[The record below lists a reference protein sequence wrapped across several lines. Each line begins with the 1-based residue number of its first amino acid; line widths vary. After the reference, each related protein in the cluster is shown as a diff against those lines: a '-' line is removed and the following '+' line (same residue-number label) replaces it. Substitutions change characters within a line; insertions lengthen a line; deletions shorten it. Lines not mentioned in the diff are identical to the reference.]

1 MLTRKGRNSKFNN
14 IYTAVDGIK
23 FHSKLE
29 ARFYKTIKKSIA
41 LNSNVNLFRLQVPFI
56 ISKDGKRKYI
66 ADFALFTKNN
76 VYVIEC
82 KGYQT
87 DVSKLKMQ
95 LFRLLYPDI
104 KLFIGS
110 DISKLVLFL
119 KGIY

>member
-1 MLTRKGRNSKFNN
+1 MKKSKFNN

-29 ARFYKTIKKSIA
+29 ASFYKTIKKAIA
-41 LNSNVNLFRLQVPFI
+41 LNSAVNLLRLQVPFI
-56 ISKDGKRKYI
+56 ISRDGKKKYI
-66 ADFALFTKNN
+66 ADFVIFTKNN

-87 DVSKLKMQ
+87 DVSKLKMK
-95 LFRLLYPDI
+95 LFVLLYPDI